1 MVEPTGD
8 CGLWQVTD
16 GDVTLQLPGGYVGFD
31 VQTGTSLELL
41 GPLIMT
47 GNSQGGVGVAGFLNA
62 TEVTFTSFSGS
73 PVSLMAG
80 AAYIDSCIFTTNT
93 APGIIVQSG
102 SE

>member
-1 MVEPTGD
+1 MAEATGC

-16 GDVTLQLPGGYVGFD
+16 GDVTLQLPNGYIGFD
-31 VQTGTSLELL
+31 VQTGTSLDLR

-47 GNSQGGVGVAGFLNA
+47 GSSQGGVGVAGTLYA
-62 TEVTFTSFSGS
+62 SEVTFTTFSGS

-80 AAYIDSCIFTTNT
+80 KAYIDSCIFTTNT
-93 APGIIVQSG
+93 APGITVQSA